1 MAMLQ
6 CCICC
11 RLSQSVCELPPG
23 QCVSLLEQLQRDFH
37 VGFLSKLPPPGHTPR
52 EKRRKKKR
60 RSEGRR
66 AALLTACEVSE
77 ALVAALVKGACI
89 FSVVLLHL
97 PLSVWSSEGLHRDRA
112 VATLMAV
119 QRDVCLPLLEAA
131 WVMVR
136 QGGREEGRSK
146 CAKKGVYIYL
156 WRQMC
161 SSTAINMFTFSD
173 ERICLRR
180 RMHILITPCL

>member
-6 CCICC
+6 RCICC

-60 RSEGRR
+60 RSEGGR

-77 ALVAALVKGACI
+77 ALVAALIKGADI

-136 QGGREEGRSK
+136 QGGKRGEGKERKEGGRREGASVQMTE
-146 CAKKGVYIYL
+146 KGVYISGDKCVL
-156 WRQMC
+156 LQR
-161 SSTAINMFTFSD
+161 
-173 ERICLRR
+173 
-180 RMHILITPCL
+180 